1 MDAYVREACSSD
13 FEKVLDL
20 YFEFYRELRVKQGL
34 NPGSREDYRSDF
46 EKIFSRDK
54 LFLAETSGGDVVGF
68 IRVSE
73 RDGCYGFEELYVK
86 PMYRG
91 RGVGKLLVR
100 EAENYVKRNDPYVY
114 IMVLPQDRNALGF
127 WIHMGYSVLNSIE
140 LSKNLSGGVEDI
152 RSLLLLSNILKIYR
166 WDSEEYTYLEKRF
179 LELVEEFVK
188 RNYSG
193 EELLEIIVK
202 ALEDF
207 LNNSNKHS
215 LR

>member
-1 MDAYVREACSSD
+1 MDVHVREASISD
-13 FEKVLDL
+13 FEKLLDL

-46 EKIFSRDK
+46 KKIFSRDK
-54 LFLAETSGGDVVGF
+54 LFLAETSGGDVIGF

-73 RDGCYGFEELYVK
+73 REGCYWFEEIYVK

-91 RGVGKLLVR
+91 RGVGKHLVR
-100 EAENYVKRNDPYVY
+100 EAENYVKRRDQYVY

-140 LSKNLSGGVEDI
+140 LSKNLSGEVEDTRPI
-152 RSLLLLSNILKIYR
+152 PLLSNVLRIYR
-166 WDSEEYTYLEKRF
+166 WSSEEYTYLEKRF

-188 RNYSG
+188 RNHSG
-193 EELLEIIVK
+193 EELLEIFIK

-207 LNNSNKHS
+207 LDKNN
-215 LR
+215 